1 MLLCP
6 KCHARFEAGTESC
19 PKCRGPLI
27 GLVRGESSGR
37 AGRAAN
43 SGGFDEPS
51 EGDEPLIRLL
61 AEVPLPEVAGMIEEF
76 LKSSG
81 IECVTT
87 TESIGLLYRLPMPLA
102 SSRIFVRESDYDE
115 ARELISHFFTS
126 D

>member
-6 KCHARFEAGTESC
+6 KCHSRFATGTESC

-27 GLVRGESSGR
+27 GVVRGSVSGQ
-37 AGRAAN
+37 AGRVPE
-43 SGGFDEPS
+43 SPGD
-51 EGDEPLIRLL
+51 DEPLIRLL

-87 TESIGLLYRLPMPLA
+87 TESIGLLYRLPVPLA